1 MSSLWLKMKVW
12 TKVALFALV
21 SGLVAPMLF
30 DSALKLACGVLAGLV
45 ASFACWRLS
54 RVLANPVAQPA

>member
-1 MSSLWLKMKVW
+1 M
-12 TKVALFALV
+12 TLFALV

-30 DSALKLACGVLAGLV
+30 DSALKLAWGVLAGLV

-54 RVLANPVAQPA
+54 RRMAGPAPAAI